1 MRTPPS
7 PTTPRALVV
16 AALVSF
22 TAGFTLW
29 AQSAPTA
36 PAGPPPAVTSTDSGR
51 GTPQAAGARDGR
63 GGRNPNA
70 LADFSP
76 RTPIPARSAADEART
91 FVLPPGYRME
101 LVLAEPDVI
110 SPAIVEFDANG
121 RMYVAEFLSYML
133 DADGTGSH
141 DPISRITRFESTR
154 GDGVYDKRTVFADKL
169 VLPRAILPLEDGVI
183 LTNETASDDLIK
195 LSDTNG
201 DGVADRKEVVYTGV
215 GLGRDGNLEHEQMG
229 FLWGLDNWIYSTY
242 NAFRLRWTPRGVIR
256 EPTGANGAQWG
267 VSQDDDGK
275 VWWLCGGCERG
286 PTNFQFPIHYGAW
299 TRDNQFE
306 PGFDTAWPLVG
317 VGDVQGGMGR
327 VRIPTNVLN
336 HLTGTAGVDVVR
348 GDRVPEDLRG
358 DLLFGEPVGRFI
370 RRARIV
376 KTEGVTELRNVYPNS
391 EFILSS
397 DLYFRPVNIETAPD
411 GTVYIADM
419 YHGIIQDSQWT
430 LPGSYLRRRI
440 EQYQLDKV
448 INYGRIWRL
457 RYDGLPAVPPTPAQP
472 AAPATPGSPAVP
484 GIALNF
490 TPPRMYAETPAS
502 LVAHLAHPNGWWRDM
517 AQRLLVLRQD
527 KSIVPALRQMIA
539 TPEPVVGR
547 IHALWTLEGLGALE
561 DGLVRQLMADPNARM
576 RVQAIRTSETLY
588 KAGHRAF
595 EADYR
600 RLTSD
605 ADADVAIQAM
615 LTLSLFKIADLP
627 EVVKTTQAANTARGV
642 QEVGAWITR
651 PAATGR
657 GGGRGGPTRTPEQQA
672 LLDRGETIFN
682 EVCFTCHGSDGRGQP
697 LGGGEPGETMA
708 PALAGSP
715 RVQGH
720 RDYVIRTLLHGLTG
734 PVGGRTYA
742 QVMAPLGSNPDEWI
756 AAAGSFIRTSF
767 GNTASLIAPAD
778 VARVRKLTAG
788 RRTMWTAEEIESA
801 LPVLVMP
808 QPAWKASAS
817 HNAEIAA
824 GALSLAGWTSAAPQ
838 QAGMWV
844 QVELPEPIMLA
855 EIQFHSP
862 AGGRGFGIGSLGG
875 YGTGRGVN
883 QAATPAP
890 GANRGRGGP
899 PPGLHPIRYEV
910 QVSMDG
916 KTWSRPVAEGA
927 GLPDLTTIPVSPI
940 RTKFVRI
947 TQTATPAGADAPVWS
962 MIGLRLYAARP

>member
-1 MRTPPS
+1 V
-7 PTTPRALVV
+7 VV
-16 AALVSF
+16 AAAAVF
-22 TAGFTLW
+22 AAGFTLF
-29 AQSAPTA
+29 AQNAPPA
-36 PAGPPPAVTSTDSGR
+36 PAGTAGVPATAAPAEATTQAGREGR
-51 GTPQAAGARDGR
+51 G

-76 RTPIPARSAADEART
+76 RDPIPPRTAADQAKT

-101 LVLAEPDVI
+101 LVVAEPSVI
-110 SPAIVEFDANG
+110 SPTIIEFDGNG

-183 LTNETASDDLIK
+183 LTNETASDDLIR

-242 NAFRLRWTPRGVIR
+242 NAFRLRWTPRGFLR
-256 EPTGANGAQWG
+256 EPTGSNGAQWG

-275 VWWLCGGCERG
+275 IWWLCGGCERG
-286 PTNFQFPIHYGAW
+286 PINFQIPILYGAW
-299 TRDNQFE
+299 TRDGQFE

-336 HLTGTAGVDVVR
+336 HLTGTSGVDVVR
-348 GDRVPEDLRG
+348 GDRVPDDLRG
-358 DLLFGEPVGRFI
+358 DLLFGEPVGRFV

-376 KTEGVTELRNVYPNS
+376 KTEGLTELRNVYPNS

-397 DLYFRPVNIETAPD
+397 DLYFRPVNVETAPD

-448 INYGRIWRL
+448 INFGRIWRL

-472 AAPATPGSPAVP
+472 AAAATPGSPAVP
-484 GIALNF
+484 GIALDVS
-490 TPPRMYAETPAS
+490 PPRMYSETPAA
-502 LVAHLAHPNGWWRDM
+502 LVAHLAHPNGWWRDT

-527 KSIVPALRQMIA
+527 RSVVPALRQMIA
-539 TPEPVVGR
+539 RPEPIAGR
-547 IHALWTLEGLGALE
+547 IHALWTLEGLGAL
-561 DGLVRQLMADPNARM
+561 DAGLVRELMADANPRL
-576 RVQAIRTSETLY
+576 RVQAIRASETLY
-588 KAGHRAF
+588 KAGNRTF
-595 EADYR
+595 DADYR

-605 ADADVAIQAM
+605 ADADVAIQAL
-615 LTLSLFKIADLP
+615 LTLSLFKVADLP
-627 EVVKTTQAANTARGV
+627 EVVTTAQAANSTRGV

-657 GGGRGGPTRTPEQQA
+657 GGGRGGPTRTPEQLA
-672 LLDRGETIFN
+672 LLTRGETIFN
-682 EVCFTCHGSDGRGQP
+682 EVCFACHGADGRGQP

-708 PALAGSP
+708 PSLAGSP

-734 PVGGRTYA
+734 PIDGRTYA

-767 GNTASLIAPAD
+767 GNTASLITPSD
-778 VARVRKLTAG
+778 VARVRKMTAG
-788 RRTMWTAEEIESA
+788 RRTMWTPAEIEAA
-801 LPVLVMP
+801 LPVLLMP
-808 QPAWKASAS
+808 QPTWKATAS
-817 HNAEIAA
+817 HNTEIAA
-824 GALSLAGWTSAAPQ
+824 GALSLAGWTAAVPQ
-838 QAGMWV
+838 QAGMWI
-844 QVELPEPIMLA
+844 QVELPEPIALA
-855 EIQFHSP
+855 EIQFNSP

-883 QAATPAP
+883 QAGAP
-890 GANRGRGGP
+890 GGGGRGRGGAP
-899 PPGLHPIRYEV
+899 PAGLHPIAYRV

-927 GLPDLTTIPVSPI
+927 GLPDLTTIPLTPI
-940 RTKFVRI
+940 DARFVRI
-947 TQTATPAGADAPVWS
+947 TQTATPTGPDVPVWS
-962 MIGLRLYAARP
+962 MIGLRLYVAPRP